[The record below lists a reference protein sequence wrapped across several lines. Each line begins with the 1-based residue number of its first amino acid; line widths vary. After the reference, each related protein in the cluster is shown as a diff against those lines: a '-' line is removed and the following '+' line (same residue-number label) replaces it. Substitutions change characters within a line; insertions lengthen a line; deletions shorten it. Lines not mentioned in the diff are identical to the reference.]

1 MCTFTLLVVFH
12 RKGEEQSGLHSP
24 ATDAVGEERHIQ
36 PGPRGCQD
44 RGATSRGDV
53 KIVDPHNHGS
63 SESGLVEDRCEGRG
77 QICILYVRKVIVTF
91 TSSQA
96 RLRSMVKDLYIP
108 MES

>member
-1 MCTFTLLVVFH
+1 MVCIHQRLMQLE
-12 RKGEEQSGLHSP
+12 RNDISRLDPGDAKIEEQ
-24 ATDAVGEERHIQ
+24 HIK
-36 PGPRGCQD
+36 PGSRGCQD
-44 RGATSRGDV
+44 RGTTSSGDV

-63 SESGLVEDRCEGRG
+63 SESALVEDRCEGRG